1 MGFWSVTGKLLKEV
15 AKDALNSAQEVK
27 TLHDRLETRSSEEL
41 KRIITDNGIFSS
53 VTEMENVWRE
63 RFYGTGTNVNYS
75 TGPTTGPACGS

>member
-27 TLHDRLETRSSEEL
+27 TLHDRLEIRSSEEL

-53 VTEMENVWRE
+53 VTEMEKRLARKVLRDRDE
-63 RFYGTGTNVNYS
+63 R
-75 TGPTTGPACGS
+75 